1 MSISS
6 MITDEQD
13 RYVSYFETAAQAAKA
28 ENPDSVSEIL
38 ISLNNEEIPFPFR
51 YFRADVLGETP
62 DGATR
67 VLELWLDPREDAQ
80 GRAFDLGPV
89 TLEIHP
95 FTWCGVQVGFDRQL
109 SDESLIGDFLDK
121 WLDLEDTAYNRGEPL
136 SGAIHSA
143 TQIETDGTF
152 WFLTIDFGTAS
163 ADALLDL
170 LDILVNDG
178 ASRVVVASQAK
189 Q

>member
-1 MSISS
+1 M
-6 MITDEQD
+6 
-13 RYVSYFETAAQAAKA
+13 
-28 ENPDSVSEIL
+28 
-38 ISLNNEEIPFPFR
+38 
-51 YFRADVLGETP
+51 LGETP

-67 VLELWLDPREDAQ
+67 VLEPRLDPREDVQ
-80 GRAFDLGPV
+80 GRAFELGSV

-95 FTWCGVQVGFDRQL
+95 FTWCAVQVAFDRQL

-136 SGAIHSA
+136 SDAIHSA

-178 ASRVVVASQAK
+178 ASRVVMASQAK